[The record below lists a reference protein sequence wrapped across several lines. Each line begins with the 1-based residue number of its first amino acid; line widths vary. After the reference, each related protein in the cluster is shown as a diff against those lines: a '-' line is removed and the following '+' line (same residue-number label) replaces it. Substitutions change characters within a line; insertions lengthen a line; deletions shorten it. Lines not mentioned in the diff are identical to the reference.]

1 VNENVNKVPMT
12 ICKAV
17 SLCVRELLNKYQWS
31 QYRLEQQSGVSHS
44 EMDFIMKNTYK
55 TVNFKIVMQIA
66 KGFEMTLLDFLNSS
80 YFAYDNIDL
89 E

>member
-1 VNENVNKVPMT
+1 
-12 ICKAV
+12 
-17 SLCVRELLNKYQWS
+17 
-31 QYRLEQQSGVSHS
+31 
-44 EMDFIMKNTYK
+44 MDFIMKNTYK